1 MKVIL
6 EMIMRVTLPEDA
18 EPTSVMTGPG
28 DYYASEIAHAGN
40 EFAYSI
46 YRNSKLP
53 LKIFEAARIATAMVN
68 GCKICMNWRSARDI
82 NQLGIKGGVVANGEI
97 PEEEFYAEILSENLE
112 NLSHREKL
120 AVRYAKEM
128 GENPKLL
135 SKNEAFWNELKTSFS
150 DMEITDLTY
159 CIAGWMGMGRVA
171 HVLGL
176 DQNCSIS

>member
-1 MKVIL
+1 
-6 EMIMRVTLPEDA
+6 MRVTIPGETQ
-18 EPTSVMTGPG
+18 PTSVMTGPG
-28 DYYASEIAHAGN
+28 DYYASQIANAGN

-46 YRNSKLP
+46 YKNSKLP
-53 LKIFEAARIATAMVN
+53 LRVFEAARIATAMVN

-82 NQLGIKGGVVANGEI
+82 NQLGIEGGVVTNGEI
-97 PEEEFYAEILSENLE
+97 PEEEFYAEILSENVE
-112 NLSHREKL
+112 HLSNRERL

-128 GENPKLL
+128 GENPKGL
-135 SKNEAFWNELKTSFS
+135 SKDEDFWGELKASFS

-176 DQNCSIS
+176 DQTCSVA